1 MHRDHAVSISF
12 GQKKYAESSGADA
25 DGILQHGLEYW
36 LQIAGRRTD
45 DAQHIRSGR
54 LLFQRLTKIGC
65 ALAQFAEQP
74 RVLDG
79 DDGLSGEVFNKID
92 LLVCERT
99 HFLTI
104 DQDRAD

>member
-36 LQIAGRRTD
+36 LQTTGRRTD

-54 LLFQRLTKIGC
+54 LLFQRLTKIGR
-65 ALAQFAEQP
+65 ALTQFAEQP

-79 DDGLSGEVFNKID
+79 DDSLGGEVLQQRN
-92 LLVCERT
+92 LLFAKGT
-99 HFLTI
+99 DFLTI
-104 DQDRAD
+104 AGDDAN

>member
-54 LLFQRLTKIGC
+54 LLFQRLTKIGR
-65 ALAQFAEQP
+65 ALTQFAEQP

-79 DDGLSGEVFNKID
+79 DDRLSGEVLHLRD
-92 LLVCERT
+92 LFISKWAYLPT
-99 HFLTI
+99 T
-104 DQDRAD
+104 DANTAD